1 MRRCRE
7 KTWRPHTQAFTAP
20 PHLCESHLWK
30 MTTQKEL
37 KVTLTSEVSYIIV
50 HTVDYISESDNLTIS
65 KLLEGDDVTARSGKT
80 RMTQGQQQLG

>member
-1 MRRCRE
+1 MRRCQE

-50 HTVDYISESDNLTIS
+50 HTVDYISESDNLTS
-65 KLLEGDDVTARSGKT
+65 QSYQKEMMSLHVLER
-80 RMTQGQQQLG
+80 LE